1 MNQNTIPRERIL
13 RRILAVGTALLL
25 LLFIL
30 FLRPSPEA
38 QYPPGG
44 YLNYEQIV
52 QGLGDDSL
60 AADELEPDRYAV
72 NVPSV
77 EHATVMASKEAE
89 SVYSD
94 GRFAILTER
103 PGYRGTGYVKVAGRN
118 IESAFTLRWEVRAT
132 QHYDITICMAADRK
146 VTNRLRINGMPV
158 TDFTLQP
165 NEQFVLVTFYGIFL
179 EEGEVEI
186 SIDTVDGG
194 LFVDYFEM
202 TSESTVMDIDF
213 DIADMP
219 CDPDATAKTV
229 AMYQYLHDHWNENL
243 ITGQYVSD
251 ARNRELALIYEMTG
265 QLPLIRFSSLG
276 DEDTLAQIEAAMDW
290 HLYTGG
296 FVGLMW
302 HWNAPGS
309 DTVYAEE
316 TDFSLMTVLYGVSV
330 EQLAKASPQE
340 LQQMAADGK
349 ISGDC
354 LQLMEDIDAMAAHL
368 AKFANMDIPIL
379 WRPLHEAGGGWY
391 WWGAD
396 GANAYLQ
403 LWLLLYNRMT
413 KYHQLHNL
421 IWLWNGQSASYMVPE
436 DTYDIASVDVYLSP
450 DMPYGSRYEQFISLA
465 RITEGK
471 KMLGLSE
478 CSSLPDIEM
487 LMLDRTIW
495 SFFGLWY
502 GDYIMKSDGT
512 FSDSYYSSSDLYN
525 LYNSDRTL
533 SLNDF
538 RLSMQ

>member
-1 MNQNTIPRERIL
+1 MNRNITPRERIL
-13 RRILAVGTALLL
+13 RRILAVFTALLFL
-25 LLFIL
+25 LLIL

-38 QYPPGG
+38 QYTHGG
-44 YLNYEQIV
+44 YLDYEQIS
-52 QGLGDDSL
+52 QGLGSDSF

-77 EHATVMASKEAE
+77 DNAKVMADKEAE

-94 GRFAILTER
+94 GHFAILTER
-103 PGYRGTGYVKVAGRN
+103 TGYRGTGYVKVAGRN
-118 IESAFTLRWEVRAT
+118 IESAFTLNLQVRAT

-146 VTNRLRINGMPV
+146 VTNRLRLNGTPV

-165 NEQFVLVTFYGIFL
+165 NEQFMRVTFYGVFL
-179 EEGEVEI
+179 EEGIVEI
-186 SIDTVDGG
+186 SIDTIDGG
-194 LFVDYFEM
+194 LFIDYFEM
-202 TSESTVMDIDF
+202 TSESTVLDIDF
-213 DIADMP
+213 DIADTP
-219 CDPDATAKTV
+219 CDPDATPKTI
-229 AMYQYLHDHWNENL
+229 AMYQYLKKSWNKNI

-265 QLPLIRFSSLG
+265 QLPLIRFSALG
-276 DEDTLAQIEAAMDW
+276 DDDTLDQVEAAMDW

-296 FVGLMW
+296 YVGLMW
-302 HWNAPGS
+302 HWNAPNS

-316 TDFSLMTVLYGVSV
+316 TDFSLMTALHRTSIT
-330 EQLAKASPQE
+330 QLAQATPEE
-340 LQQMAADGK
+340 LRNMAEKGT
-349 ISGDC
+349 ISEDC
-354 LQLMEDIDAMAAHL
+354 LLLMQDIDAMSAHL

-396 GANAYLQ
+396 GASAYVQ
-403 LWLLLYNRMT
+403 LWNLLYDRMT
-413 KYHQLHNL
+413 NYHELHNL
-421 IWLWNGQSASYMVPE
+421 IWLWNGQSASYMVSD

-450 DMPYGSRYEQFISLA
+450 DMQYGSRYEQFVSLA

-487 LMLDRTIW
+487 LLLDRTVW

-512 FSDSYYSSSDLYN
+512 FSDAYYSSSDLYK
-525 LYNSDRTL
+525 LYNSERTL